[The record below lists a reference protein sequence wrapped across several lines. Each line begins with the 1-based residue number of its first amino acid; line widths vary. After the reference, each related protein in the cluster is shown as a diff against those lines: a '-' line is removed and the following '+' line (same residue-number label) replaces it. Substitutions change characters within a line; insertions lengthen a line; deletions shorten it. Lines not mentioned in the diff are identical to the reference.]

1 MTHARKISME
11 IFQLS
16 EYLRYIFV
24 RKYLTNIQAYF
35 PENPRKSTKPKLCV
49 IIEATHVRTY
59 LECVVSEE
67 ISHSFRKPS
76 LALKPALITTSE
88 EVDHNI
94 LSVSFSYRARVAK
107 LVHFVTHA
115 RLRLF
120 FFLYLQRSFPGRSTT
135 VFKCFSERDEIVCQ
149 VYHHFKLCG

>member
-1 MTHARKISME
+1 MRLFRVKVMTHARKISME

-24 RKYLTNIQAYF
+24 RKYLTNIRAYF
-35 PENPRKSTKPKLCV
+35 PENPRKSAKPKLCV

-76 LALKPALITTSE
+76 PALTPALITTSE

-94 LSVSFSYRARVAK
+94 IK
-107 LVHFVTHA
+107 C
-115 RLRLF
+115 
-120 FFLYLQRSFPGRSTT
+120 FLYLRST
-135 VFKCFSERDEIVCQ
+135 KCKTRPFRYACAFAPIFFYTFSGLFLGDR
-149 VYHHFKLCG
+149 

>member
-24 RKYLTNIQAYF
+24 RKYLTNIRAYF

-67 ISHSFRKPS
+67 ISHSFRKS
-76 LALKPALITTSE
+76 FTTSE
-88 EVDHNI
+88 EVTVTTKKRPHP
-94 LSVSFSYRARVAK
+94 SRGCFSSISLRMRVCAY
-107 LVHFVTHA
+107 
-115 RLRLF
+115 F
-120 FFLYLQRSFPGRSTT
+120 FFGYFQGSFPGRSTT

-149 VYHHFKLCG
+149 VYHHF